1 MMRMTTISASRKV
14 PAPLDR
20 VWEIIADVDSEPKYY
35 PGLNSVRNISR
46 TGNVI
51 EREVTVGFRDSWGK
65 QIVMLNPMRSV
76 EIVMKDGVMT
86 GTRTVTLTPLDGG
99 TMIDIS
105 WDIEVPGVP
114 MLFRGNVKNRIAKG
128 TQEALDR
135 IARAV
140 R

>member
-1 MMRMTTISASRKV
+1 MTAISASRKV

-51 EREVTVGFRDSWGK
+51 EREVTVGFRDSRGK

-76 EIVMKDGVMT
+76 EIVMKDGAMT

-128 TQEALDR
+128 TEEALDR

>member
-1 MMRMTTISASRKV
+1 MMQMTKISSSRKV

-20 VWEIIADVDSEPKYY
+20 VWEVIADVDSEPKYY

-51 EREVTVGFRDSWGK
+51 EREVTVGFRDSRGR

-76 EIVMKDGVMT
+76 EIVMKEGVMT
-86 GTRTVTLTPLDGG
+86 GTRTVTLTPVDGG
-99 TMIDIS
+99 TMVDIS

-114 MLFRGNVKNRIAKG
+114 ALFRGNVKNRISKG
-128 TQEALDR
+128 TEEALER

-140 R
+140 Q